1 MIIYG
6 KFKSLQDKKPLPRHC
21 RDGDAAGADIRTE
34 HKRSHAA
41 LPAQRAERIALWRD
55 CRRTAPVALKHVEG
69 YSGNGKG
76 CFRQTA
82 QRQGGQPPTV
92 FQADERRRE
101 NAGGHTLL
109 RRLHTGNNKKRYK
122 GTIKTT

>member
-1 MIIYG
+1 MESSNLCKIRNLYRAIAEMEMQ
-6 KFKSLQDKKPLPRHC
+6 LERHS
-21 RDGDAAGADIRTE
+21 TE

-69 YSGNGKG
+69 DSGNGKG
-76 CFRQTA
+76 WFRQTA

-109 RRLHTGNNKKRYK
+109 RRLHTGNNKNA
-122 GTIKTT
+122 IKEQ